1 MSGECQHID
10 GECFLCSPMR
20 HPSTAAGRRRIAGA
34 RRPAARVALTP
45 QTRSNG
51 ENGGGK

>member
-20 HPSTAAGRRRIAGA
+20 HPSTAAGRRRIAA
-34 RRPAARVALTP
+34 RQARVALTR

-51 ENGGGK
+51 ENGVSK

>member
-1 MSGECQHID
+1 MSGECQHVD

-20 HPSTAAGRRRIAGA
+20 HPSTAAGRRRIARAQRSVRG
-34 RRPAARVALTP
+34 PVTP
-45 QTRSNG
+45 QTRRNG

>member
-20 HPSTAAGRRRIAGA
+20 HPSTAAGRRRIAS
-34 RRPAARVALTP
+34 RPRPAAPVAVAP
-45 QTRSNG
+45 QTRRNG
-51 ENGGGK
+51 ENGGVK

>member
-20 HPSTAAGRRRIAGA
+20 HPSTAAGRRRIAGEQ
-34 RRPAARVALTP
+34 RPARVALTP
-45 QTRSNG
+45 QSRSNG